1 MNRMPDLPL
10 SRRGLIRTG
19 AGAVLAAAGL
29 GVGAQTASAAVAA
42 TKRFDLEKPSYDLFR
57 SKDTHGARVQQSFA
71 FDWVNKFLFVATKRT
86 GSTELDGDLCINK
99 MDFDGNFISYM
110 HLDGF
115 GHGVSFAAL
124 PSGSGTDLWV
134 ECARDA
140 DTGFGTALTPVRYT
154 AGTTLGSPAASAAYQ
169 PISGASEYTCN
180 VDPVYE
186 RVIVRYRTTAGKRFA
201 VYPLSD
207 FQTRNIASP
216 LVDFAQ
222 PSFPGKAQGY
232 ALYGS
237 YVYFLTGDHYPGE
250 GEPVGDGD
258 TLLYS
263 IDINTGVVK
272 QGPVPSTAG
281 STLWWREPEGMAV
294 YRTDA
299 GEARLFLGFATG
311 VEKDRRSSIFY
322 KNVLI

>member
-1 MNRMPDLPL
+1 MNHTPGLPL

-19 AGAVLAAAGL
+19 AGATLAALGL
-29 GVGAQTASAAVAA
+29 GAGAQSASAAVAT
-42 TKRFDLEKPSYDLFR
+42 TKRFDLSKPSYDLFR
-57 SKDTHGARVQQSFA
+57 SKDTHGERVQQSFA
-71 FDWVNKFLFVATKRT
+71 FDWVNKFLFVATKRS

-99 MDFDGNFISYM
+99 MDFDGNYISYM

-124 PSGSGTDLWV
+124 PSGSGTDLWI
-134 ECARDA
+134 ECARDPEN
-140 DTGFGTALTPVRYT
+140 GFGTALTPVRY
-154 AGTTLGSPAASAAYQ
+154 AADTTLSSPAASAAYR

-180 VDPVYE
+180 VDPVYQ
-186 RVIVRYRTTAGKRFA
+186 RMIVRYNTKAGKRFA

-207 FQTRNIASP
+207 FQTRDIGSP

-222 PSFPGKAQGY
+222 PSIPGTAQGY

-237 YVYFLTGDHYPGE
+237 YAYFLTGDHYPGD
-250 GEPVGDGD
+250 GEPVGDGN
-258 TLLYS
+258 TMLYS

-272 QGPVPSTAG
+272 QSEPSTAG

-311 VEKDRRSSIFY
+311 KEHDRRSSIFY